1 MKING
6 ITIGSGT
13 SGSSG
18 TNGANGTNGSSGS
31 SGTNGTSG
39 NIRVIASVENL
50 TTNTTG
56 GIVVLGSADIS
67 AEIASGSM
75 YQVMAS
81 FRKTV
86 GTANFT
92 PRLYFNTSATTAGA
106 TLLAVLGSQSALNS
120 ISDNI
125 INFTVLGSSVY
136 VTNSAGT
143 VFSRYATSTGTV
155 STVTNPFYLIWA
167 YQLTSNLTDQAVLLK
182 SQVVRYV

>member
-18 TNGANGTNGSSGS
+18 TNGTNGTNGSSGS

-56 GIVVLGSADIS
+56 GIVVLGSANIS
-67 AEIASGSM
+67 DEIASGSM
-75 YQVMAS
+75 YQVMVS

-86 GTANFT
+86 GTGN
-92 PRLYFNTSATTAGA
+92 
-106 TLLAVLGSQSALNS
+106 
-120 ISDNI
+120 
-125 INFTVLGSSVY
+125 
-136 VTNSAGT
+136 
-143 VFSRYATSTGTV
+143 
-155 STVTNPFYLIWA
+155 
-167 YQLTSNLTDQAVLLK
+167 
-182 SQVVRYV
+182 